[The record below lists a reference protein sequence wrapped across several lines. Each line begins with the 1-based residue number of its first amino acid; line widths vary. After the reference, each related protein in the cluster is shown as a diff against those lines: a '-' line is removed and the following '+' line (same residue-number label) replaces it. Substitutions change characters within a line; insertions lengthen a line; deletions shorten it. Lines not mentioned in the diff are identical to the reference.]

1 MKKLV
6 LTVGI
11 IGLFVQ
17 TLQAKEPRSALILF
31 EKKCQM
37 CHASTLPKT
46 PEEQNKMVS
55 PPIAVVMKNTVM
67 GIDAELDVGMPES
80 EIRKIAIPFMKDY
93 LYNPD
98 RKKTN
103 CEDISFDRFGMMP
116 SLKGFITEDEL
127 DVMLPWVYDRFKPT
141 KVNDKWIEKK

>member
-6 LTVGI
+6 LTMGIVG
-11 IGLFVQ
+11 LVVQ
-17 TLQAKEPRSALILF
+17 TLQAKDLRTAPVLF

-46 PEEQNKMVS
+46 PQEQNKMVS
-55 PPIAVVMKNTVM
+55 PPMAVVMKNTVM
-67 GIDAELDVGMPES
+67 GIDAELDVGTPDAEL
-80 EIRKIAIPFMKDY
+80 RKVTISFMKDY

-98 RKKTN
+98 RKKSN

-116 SLKGFITEDEL
+116 SLKGFITEEEL
-127 DVMLPWVYDRFKPT
+127 DVVLPWVYDSFKPT
-141 KVNDKWIEKK
+141 KVNGKWIGKK

>member
-55 PPIAVVMKNTVM
+55 PPIVVVMKNTVM

>member
-1 MKKLV
+1 M
-6 LTVGI
+6 GI

-17 TLQAKEPRSALILF
+17 TLQAKELRSALILF

-67 GIDAELDVGMPES
+67 RIDAELDVGMPES

-93 LYNPD
+93 LCNPD